1 MSSLG
6 ICITEEYTSISSV
19 DLEHTRV
26 LPTIFGYDKSS
37 EKWYVGNDAS
47 ERCLAGTGTLVNKIF
62 DLFKNNQT
70 YTISGTE
77 YDASQLL
84 EIYINKLLDEY
95 SNIES
100 VCIGFRNLDA
110 KLMDIVFNILLKRGL
125 ARDKINITSF
135 SDCILFYLLKLFNDD
150 KLKYSSNP
158 IGFFEL
164 SNYVMRYYEVQVLK
178 SSKYNLMMSK
188 IHDLDGMPTDKVNTD
203 SRSAILL
210 DKTLCKA
217 SQKVMQGKSYSTIF
231 LAGDGFENDNFA
243 KEFYLQ
249 ICNNRAVAKEPYM
262 FSIGASIKANDIIN
276 NYELSN
282 SWKLLSDARL
292 FSTVFIKVSNN
303 KKSVDM
309 ILANFGDE
317 WYKKCVSETFIVDD
331 VNEIEVFV
339 APIDQKKINVEKVP
353 LPPIPK
359 RPNKTTR
366 VEVSVSFAE
375 SSVMLFDVRDKGFGE
390 LVPGTDSNKITEI
403 NV

>member
-100 VCIGFRNLDA
+100 ICIGFRNLDA
-110 KLMDIVFNILLKRGL
+110 KLNDIVFNILLRRGL

-135 SDCILFYLLKLFNDD
+135 SDCILFYLLKLYNDN
-150 KLKYSSNP
+150 KLKHSSNP

-164 SNYVMRYYEVQVLK
+164 SNYVMRYYEVQVIK

-188 IHDLDGMPTDKVNTD
+188 IHDLDGMPTDKVNSD
-203 SRSAILL
+203 SRSAVLL

-217 SQKVMQGKSYSTIF
+217 SQRVMQGKYYSTIF

-243 KEFYLQ
+243 KEFYIQ

-262 FSIGASIKANDIIN
+262 FSIGASIKAEDMIN
-276 NYELSN
+276 NYQLSGN
-282 SWKLLSDARL
+282 WKLLSDARL
-292 FSTVFIKVSNN
+292 FSSVFIKVSNN

-309 ILANFGDE
+309 MLANFGDE
-317 WYKKCVSETFIVDD
+317 WYKKQVSETFIVDD